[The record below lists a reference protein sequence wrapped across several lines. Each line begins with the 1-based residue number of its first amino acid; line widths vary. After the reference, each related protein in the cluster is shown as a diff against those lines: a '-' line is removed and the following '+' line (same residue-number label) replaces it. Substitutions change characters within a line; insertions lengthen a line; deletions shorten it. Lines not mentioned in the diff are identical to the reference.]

1 MPNNS
6 AQILGRARKHHANP
20 TMPEQSFLNEG
31 GIQGTPLQR
40 LCVAAARTELESDW
54 CADVISNYKT
64 ADRSIVAM
72 TFAAYILWLMH
83 RAFTQVLP
91 SDEGADPLGS
101 VMSDFATEPWY
112 QAHVF
117 SRITQ
122 EVSKRMPKVLS
133 QPESA
138 GTSIVDLLECAN
150 ACGYTLMHQTDLRL
164 MLKFEYCSIAFF
176 TSIKELASSRL
187 RAPITE

>member
-1 MPNNS
+1 MPD
-6 AQILGRARKHHANP
+6 ATP
-20 TMPEQSFLNEG
+20 TSSPRPNDDAF
-31 GIQGTPLQR
+31 QR
-40 LCVAAARTELESDW
+40 LCVAAARTELESSW

-64 ADRSIVAM
+64 ADRLIVAM

-91 SDEGADPLGS
+91 SDEAADALRS
-101 VMSDFATEPWY
+101 VISDFSTQPWY

-117 SRITQ
+117 SRIAE

-150 ACGYTLMHQTDLRL
+150 ACGYTLTMYPPRANQSMKPTAPLRNHL
-164 MLKFEYCSIAFF
+164 SVFATIPCRGLS
-176 TSIKELASSRL
+176 LSR
-187 RAPITE
+187 

>member
-1 MPNNS
+1 MILTGLRRAWRLHKSRKRYRQHFRS
-6 AQILGRARKHHANP
+6 AK
-20 TMPEQSFLNEG
+20 
-31 GIQGTPLQR
+31 GTPFQR

-72 TFAAYILWLMH
+72 TFAAYVAWLMYH
-83 RAFTQVLP
+83 AFTQVLP
-91 SDEGADPLGS
+91 SDEAADAVRS
-101 VMSDFATEPWY
+101 VMSDFSTQPWY

-117 SRITQ
+117 SRIAQ
-122 EVSKRMPKVLS
+122 EVRMRMPKVLS

-150 ACGYTLMHQTDLRL
+150 ACGYTLTHQTDLGL
-164 MLKFEYCSIAFF
+164 VLKFEYCSIAFF
-176 TSIKELASSRL
+176 TSMKELASSRL
-187 RAPITE
+187 RGLTELTAQGP

>member
-1 MPNNS
+1 MPDATATSSPRPND
-6 AQILGRARKHHANP
+6 AA
-20 TMPEQSFLNEG
+20 F
-31 GIQGTPLQR
+31 QR
-40 LCVAAARTELESDW
+40 LCVAAARTELESSW

-64 ADRSIVAM
+64 ADRLIVAM

-91 SDEGADPLGS
+91 SDEAADPLSS
-101 VMSDFATEPWY
+101 VMSDFSTQPWY

-117 SRITQ
+117 SRIAEQ
-122 EVSKRMPKVLS
+122 VSKRMPKVLS

-176 TSIKELASSRL
+176 TSMKELASSRL
-187 RAPITE
+187 PAQ